1 MLLGNTVKFAEVT
14 LRLVPEILNA
24 VDMVFAVGKELGV
37 VDPPMP
43 EAGNIEGIVAGEG
56 ITIDDGVRHDPLLQD
71 GQQGRRLG
79 IGDDHR
85 IDLCMA
91 KILGQAGR
99 K

>member
-14 LRLVPEILNA
+14 LGLVPEIFNA
-24 VDMVFAVGKELGV
+24 IDVVFTGGKELGM

-43 EAGNIEGIVAGEG
+43 EAGHCEGIVAGQG
-56 ITIDDGVRHDPLLQD
+56 ITINNGVGHDPLLQD

-85 IDLCMA
+85 IDLSA
-91 KILGQAGR
+91 PF
-99 K
+99 